1 MRTDWHPHY
10 SLRITLPT
18 LATRGIPMRLE
29 DGRCRIVD
37 VDVDTRRMEDPI
49 YSHPASYLGHSEGG
63 RSRVRTCTTQQP
75 SHTHWSSLLS
85 VERLCSW
92 NHFMDILLSLSVFQ
106 SLRRLTKTQAVDRSI
121 LTWRP
126 SGTTSSTEQWRFH
139 IILNPLVNPSW
150 NPEVSDAASKDAFAS
165 LFHEQGCTFPSG
177 PQHRTPSS
185 PRVWTCQWGRRLV
198 CIIYFW

>member
-1 MRTDWHPHY
+1 
-10 SLRITLPT
+10 
-18 LATRGIPMRLE
+18 MRLE

-75 SHTHWSSLLS
+75 SPTHWSSLLS
-85 VERLCSW
+85 AERLCSW

-126 SGTTSSTEQWRFH
+126 SGTTSSTEQRNFH
-139 IILNPLVNPSW
+139 IIFSPLVNPSW
-150 NPEVSDAASKDAFAS
+150 NPEVSDAASVKMRLHHYFMSRVVPSQADPS
-165 LFHEQGCTFPSG
+165 TGPRHPRGSG
-177 PQHRTPSS
+177 PVSE
-185 PRVWTCQWGRRLV
+185 VGDF